1 MQHLVLRT
9 ANPTPLL
16 QNTGWSKNGVGRYI
30 SNKFGYGLMDA
41 SALVKLARVWKTVPE
56 QYLCTYEY
64 KLQSPKYVF
73 LHFQWFLLYYL
84 LLNYMFLARGLSL
97 GTSA

>member
-1 MQHLVLRT
+1 MQHLVLRR

-16 QNTGWSKNGVGRYI
+16 QNSGWSKNGVGRYI

-41 SALVKLARVWKTVPE
+41 SALVKLAKVWKTVPE

-64 KLQSPKYVF
+64 KLQSPQYVP
-73 LHFQWFLLYYL
+73 LHF
-84 LLNYMFLARGLSL
+84 
-97 GTSA
+97 

>member
-1 MQHLVLRT
+1 MKFFSPNLTWRDMQHLVLRT

-16 QNTGWSKNGVGRYI
+16 QNSGWSKNGVGRYI

-64 KLQSPKYVF
+64 KLQSPKFVF
-73 LHFQWFLLYYL
+73 YFTFVIISYGIFY
-84 LLNYMFLARGLSL
+84 
-97 GTSA
+97 